1 MTQDKLIY
9 EVIGAS
15 MEVYNVLGPG
25 LLESVYEKAL
35 LYELKLRGLKVSS
48 QIPVNIEY
56 KGNVIGSDLRLDIIV
71 EDILIVELKSVE
83 SLLPVHFKQ
92 IRTYMRLLNKPMGL
106 LINFN
111 VSDFKNGY
119 KVINKIRVN
128 TRYSWIKINRYV

>member
-15 MEVYNVLGPG
+15 MEVYNVLGSG

-119 KVINKIRVN
+119 KVIK
-128 TRYSWIKINRYV
+128 

>member
-56 KGNVIGSDLRLDIIV
+56 KGNVIGLDLRLDIII

-119 KVINKIRVN
+119 KVIK
-128 TRYSWIKINRYV
+128 

>member
-83 SLLPVHFKQ
+83 NLLPVHFKQ

-119 KVINKIRVN
+119 KVIK
-128 TRYSWIKINRYV
+128 

>member
-1 MTQDKLIY
+1 MY
-9 EVIGAS
+9 V
-15 MEVYNVLGPG
+15 
-25 LLESVYEKAL
+25 
-35 LYELKLRGLKVSS
+35 
-48 QIPVNIEY
+48 
-56 KGNVIGSDLRLDIIV
+56 IV

-119 KVINKIRVN
+119 KVIK
-128 TRYSWIKINRYV
+128 

>member
-9 EVIGAS
+9 EVIGVS
-15 MEVYNVLGPG
+15 MEVYNVLGLG

-83 SLLPVHFKQ
+83 SLLSVHFKQ

-119 KVINKIRVN
+119 KVIK
-128 TRYSWIKINRYV
+128 

>member
-71 EDILIVELKSVE
+71 EDILTVELKSVE

-119 KVINKIRVN
+119 KVIK
-128 TRYSWIKINRYV
+128 

>member
-56 KGNVIGSDLRLDIIV
+56 KGNVIGSDLRLDVIV

-119 KVINKIRVN
+119 KVIK
-128 TRYSWIKINRYV
+128 